1 MITIKAVLRK
11 WGRSMGIVIS
21 KEVIKEKKLK
31 AGDEVNVLILKK
43 TDILDKTFGALK
55 LKRSSQEMLK
65 EIDEEGW
72 NE

>member
-1 MITIKAVLRK
+1 
-11 WGRSMGIVIS
+11 MGIVIS